1 MPLIVD
7 LNRMKRN
14 LVIAADMGSKL
25 ANTFALYSRF
35 YR

>member
-14 LVIAADMGSKL
+14 LVITADIDPEL